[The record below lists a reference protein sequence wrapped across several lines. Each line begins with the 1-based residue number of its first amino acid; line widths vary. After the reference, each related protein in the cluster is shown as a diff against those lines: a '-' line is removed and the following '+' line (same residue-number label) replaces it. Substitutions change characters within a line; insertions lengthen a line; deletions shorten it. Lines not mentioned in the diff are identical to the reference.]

1 VRLPISSRNAA
12 TARLAASLARV
23 APTTLTILLTGETGT
38 GKSLV
43 ARRMHRASRP
53 SAPFVVLD
61 CGALPPT
68 LIAAELFGHRAGA
81 FTDATSAR
89 TGWLD
94 RAGAGTIVFDRVD
107 LLPGDA
113 QTALLRVLDE
123 RRFVAVGSA
132 SWRPFAARV
141 IATAGEDLDARIADG
156 RLRLDLYHRLA
167 GLRADLPP
175 LRRRV
180 EDIRPAATVMLRRLA
195 RTRGAGVTLT
205 VEATDLLLA
214 YPWPGNFRELEAA
227 LARAVLTCADATIGV
242 RDLGIAAAP
251 WPAFADLA
259 AARCQSL
266 AAIERLYALW
276 VLARED
282 GNVSHAARSLG
293 ISRRTLIRWRNER

>member
-1 VRLPISSRNAA
+1 MRLPISSRNAE

-23 APTTLTILLTGETGT
+23 APTALTILLTGETGT

-43 ARRMHRASRP
+43 ARRLHRLSLPA
-53 SAPFVVLD
+53 APFVVLD

-81 FTDATSAR
+81 FTDATCAR

-123 RRFVAVGSA
+123 RRFVPVGSA

-141 IATAGEDLDARIADG
+141 IATAGEDLDARVADG
-156 RLRLDLYHRLA
+156 RLRLDFYHRLA

-180 EDIRPAATVMLRRLA
+180 EDILPAATVLLRRAA
-195 RTRGAGVTLT
+195 RTRGIGVALT
-205 VEATDLLLA
+205 AEAAEVLVA

-227 LARAVLTCADATIGV
+227 LARAVLTAEGAMIGV
-242 RDLGIAAAP
+242 PDLGIAAAP
-251 WPAFADLA
+251 WPQFADLA

-266 AAIERLYALW
+266 VAIERLYALW
-276 VLARED
+276 VLAREG